1 MKVDPIRL
9 PIKFR
14 GWVSFNKFS
23 YTSLMKFIDKDTS
36 SWKNCL
42 NEVYV
47 FVIHNRKATAD
58 T

>member
-23 YTSLMKFIDKDTS
+23 
-36 SWKNCL
+36 
-42 NEVYV
+42 
-47 FVIHNRKATAD
+47 
-58 T
+58 